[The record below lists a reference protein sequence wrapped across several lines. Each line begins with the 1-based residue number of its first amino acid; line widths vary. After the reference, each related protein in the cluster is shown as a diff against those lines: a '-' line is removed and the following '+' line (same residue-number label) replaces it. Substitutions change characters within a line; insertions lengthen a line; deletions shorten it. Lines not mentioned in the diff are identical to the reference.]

1 MIRYVAIVFLAAST
15 LYGQTDPDPAKAARP
30 AEQPKPSVARP
41 QVAPPP
47 VATPRPLAA
56 AAPKERPLT
65 ELPYTASLDVPS
77 MDRNIDPCTDFYQY
91 SCGGW
96 IARNPTPPDQASWSV
111 YGKLDEENGQYIW
124 GILEDAAKPAAS
136 RTVVQQ
142 EIGDYFAAC
151 MDEPAIEKLGAA
163 PLRPALA
170 EIAALRSKRDL
181 ASFLAAEHRRSY
193 GSGALFGFGSAQD
206 FGDATQVIAF
216 VNAGGLGLPDRDY
229 YAKSDAKSKAIRS
242 KYERHVARMLALG
255 GETKSQAVADAQIVM
270 RIETAL
276 AKASLTRVER
286 RDPYKLYHKM
296 TPADLEALSPSFNW
310 TRYLADNGLHGITT
324 VNVTQPAFF
333 KAVES
338 EIKSVPLG
346 QWKTYLRWH
355 AVHARAPYLSKKFVA
370 EDFDFYRRTLRGVT
384 EMAPRWKQCV
394 RYVDRDLGE
403 ALGQEFVRRTFSADT
418 KQRTV
423 DMTRRIEKA
432 MENEIRTLDWMTD
445 ATKGRALEKLHLIA
459 NKVGYPERWRDYSSV
474 DVKADDFFGD
484 VARAT
489 IFESDRELK
498 KIGKPVDRGEW
509 GMTPPT
515 VNAYYNPQMN
525 DINFPAGVLQP
536 PLFDPKLDDAPNY
549 GNTGSTIGH
558 ELTHGFDD
566 EGRQFDGNGNLKDWW
581 TPADAKAFEERINC
595 VRDQYAQYTIV
606 DDIKINSKLTSGE
619 DVADLG
625 GTLLAYIAWKDAA
638 EQENL
643 QPIDGFTPDQRFFIG
658 FAQWACENER
668 PENLRANAITNPH
681 SPGKYRINGIVSN
694 LPQFQKAFKCGN
706 DKPMVRKNMC
716 QVW

>member
-1 MIRYVAIVFLAAST
+1 
-15 LYGQTDPDPAKAARP
+15 
-30 AEQPKPSVARP
+30 
-41 QVAPPP
+41 
-47 VATPRPLAA
+47 
-56 AAPKERPLT
+56 
-65 ELPYTASLDVPS
+65 
-77 MDRNIDPCTDFYQY
+77 MDKNVDPCTDFYQY

-96 IARNPTPPDQASWSV
+96 IARNPIPPDQASWSV

-124 GILEDAAKPAAS
+124 GILEDAAKAS
-136 RTVVQQ
+136 DGRTAVQQ
-142 EIGDYFAAC
+142 KIGDYFAAC
-151 MDEPAIEKLGAA
+151 MDEPVIEKLGSE

-170 EIAALRSKRDL
+170 RITALRSKRDL
-181 ASFLAAEHRRSY
+181 GVFLAAEHRNTS
-193 GSGALFGFGSAQD
+193 GSGALFGFGSDQD
-206 FGDATQVIAF
+206 YGDATQVIA
-216 VNAGGLGLPDRDY
+216 VASAGGLGLPDRDY
-229 YAKSDAKSKAIRS
+229 YTKSDARSKDIRS
-242 KYERHVARMLALG
+242 KYESHVARMLSLS
-255 GETKSQAVADAQIVM
+255 GETKSHAAADAQIVM

-286 RDPYKLYHKM
+286 RDPYKVYHKM
-296 TPADLEALSPSFNW
+296 TRSKLAALVPSFNW
-310 TRYLADNGLHGITT
+310 ARYLSDNGLAGITT

-338 EIKSVPLG
+338 EIKKVPLS
-346 QWKTYLRWH
+346 QWKSYLRWH
-355 AVHARAPYLSKKFVA
+355 VVHARAPYLSKQFVA

-384 EMAPRWKQCV
+384 EVPPRWKQCV

-423 DMTRRIEKA
+423 EMTRRIEKA
-432 MENEIRTLDWMTD
+432 MENEIKTLDWMTD
-445 ATKGRALEKLHLIA
+445 ATRVRALEKLHLIA
-459 NKVGYPERWRDYSSV
+459 NKVGYPERWRDYSAV
-474 DVKADDFFGD
+474 EVKPDDFFGD
-484 VARAT
+484 LTRAT
-489 IFESDRELK
+489 VFESDRELK
-498 KIGKPVDRGEW
+498 KIGMPVDRGEW

-566 EGRQFDGNGNLKDWW
+566 EGRKFDGSGNLKEWW

-606 DDIKINSKLTSGE
+606 DDIKINSRLTSGE

-625 GTLLAYIAWKDAA
+625 GTLLAYIAWKDAT
-638 EQENL
+638 EQETL
-643 QPIDGFTPDQRFFIG
+643 QPVDGFTPDQRFFIG
-658 FAQWACENER
+658 FAQWACENQR

-694 LPQFQKAFKCGN
+694 LPQFQKAFKCGD